1 MSPFAASR
9 APLRRALLLLDFQE
23 DFLNPNG
30 RMPVAH
36 QQVQPVLSRA
46 RQAMMDAARD
56 GDLIVAIGNE
66 FKRNDYLGNL
76 FRRNASIEGS
86 PGTRWASELPLRDIP
101 YFSKWRKSA
110 FVNPEFELWLHAH
123 NVGTIALT
131 GLQAKACVAATA
143 KDAIARNLRVE
154 LISDAIACVSDKS
167 RDRALAKLA
176 RRGALKI

>member
-23 DFLNPNG
+23 DFLSPNG

-56 GDLIVAIGNE
+56 GDLVVAVGNE
-66 FKRNDYLGNL
+66 FKRRNYLANF
-76 FRRNASIEGS
+76 FRGNASIEGS
-86 PGTRWASELPLRDIP
+86 RGSRWTAELPLGDIP
-101 YFSKWRKSA
+101 YFSKWSKSA
-110 FVNPEFELWLHAH
+110 FVNPEFESWLHAH
-123 NVGTIALT
+123 HVGTIALT

-143 KDAIARNLRVE
+143 KDALARHFWVE
-154 LISDAIACVSDKS
+154 LISDAIACVSGNS
-167 RDRALAKLA
+167 RDR
-176 RRGALKI
+176 